1 MKKRKGGEGMKK
13 RKEEQGMEKGRAVT
27 HKYRWFSTRL
37 VVCCLLMFLVAF
49 GSKTGQCAAQQSG
62 ADIPNYKWTAALNVA
77 ETTLNYKIVNKFKE
91 LIAEKSGGKIVVD
104 IYAGGKLG
112 GDKEMME
119 GLIGGNIHFASAIT
133 TILVNFVPQNAVFDL
148 PSALPNIKVMRAVL
162 DSPFKAKMNTY
173 NKKGN
178 IMMLGYA
185 DAGFR
190 QMTSN
195 KPVRSVKDISGIKIR
210 VMQNPNHIAYW
221 KSLGANP
228 VAMDFGE
235 LYTALQQGVVD
246 AQENP
251 YMNTVA
257 NKLYEAQKYVIET
270 NHLGHII
277 IFIMNNKLY
286 EGLPVKVRGMVDD
299 CAKKAIDY
307 GRSLAD
313 DSIAADKKVITDKKV
328 EIITLSSSDLDKM
341 KEKAAPVYENIRKK
355 IGNELV
361 DSFLAEIEKA
371 KKQQ

>member
-1 MKKRKGGEGMKK
+1 
-13 RKEEQGMEKGRAVT
+13 MERGRTLT
-27 HKYRWFSTRL
+27 HKYRLVSTRL
-37 VVCCLLMFLVAF
+37 LVWFFLMFLVVF
-49 GSKTGQCAAQQSG
+49 SSKTRQCAAQQSG

-77 ETTLNYKIVNKFKE
+77 KTTLNYKIVDKFRE
-91 LIAEKSGGKIVVD
+91 LIAKKSDGKIVVNV
-104 IYAGGKLG
+104 YTAGQLG

-119 GLIGGNIHFASAIT
+119 GLVAGNIHFVSAIT

-148 PSALPNIKVMRAVL
+148 PSALPNIKVMRSVL
-162 DSPFKAKMNTY
+162 DSPFQAKINSY

-210 VMQNPNHIAYW
+210 VMQNPNHILYW

-228 VAMDFGE
+228 VAMDFSE
-235 LYTALQQGVVD
+235 LFVALQQGVVD

-251 YMNTVA
+251 YMNIVG
-257 NKLYEAQKYVIET
+257 NKLYEAQKYAIET

-286 EGLPVKVRGMVDD
+286 EGLPEKVRRMVDD
-299 CAKKAIDY
+299 CAKEAIAY

-313 DSIAADKKVITDKKV
+313 EQIAADKKIITDHKV
-328 EIITLSSSDLDKM
+328 EIISLSPADLDVM
-341 KEKAAPVYENIRKK
+341 REKAAPVYENIRKK

-361 DSFLAEIEKA
+361 DSLLTEIEKA
-371 KKQQ
+371 KRKQ

>member
-1 MKKRKGGEGMKK
+1 MKKR
-13 RKEEQGMEKGRAVT
+13 RVLT
-27 HKYRWFSTRL
+27 NKYRLLLSTL
-37 VVCCLLMFLVAF
+37 LACCLLMLVTAF
-49 GSKTGQCAAQQSG
+49 GNKTGQCAGQQSG
-62 ADIPNYKWTAALNVA
+62 PVSSKNVDITDIPNYKWTAALNVA
-77 ETTLNYKIVNKFKE
+77 ETTLNYKIVNKFKD
-91 LIAEKSGGKIVVD
+91 LIAEKSGGKIVVN
-104 IYAGGKLG
+104 IYANGQLG
-112 GDKEMME
+112 GDKEMTE
-119 GLIGGNIHFASAIT
+119 GLIGGNIDFVSAIT
-133 TILVNFVPQNAVFDL
+133 TILVNFVPQNAIFDL
-148 PSALPNIKVMRAVL
+148 PSALPNIKVMRAIL
-162 DSPFKAKMNTY
+162 DSRPFKAKMNTY

-195 KPVRSVKDISGIKIR
+195 KAVRSVKDLSGIKIR

-235 LYTALQQGVVD
+235 LYIALQQGTID

-251 YMNTVA
+251 YMNIVA

-286 EGLPVKVRGMVDD
+286 EGLPEKVRGMVDE

-313 DSIAADKKVITDKKV
+313 NSIAADKKVITDKKV
-328 EIITLSSSDLDKM
+328 EIITLSPSDLDIM

-361 DSFLAEIEKA
+361 DSFLAEIEKVK
-371 KKQQ
+371 KKQ